1 MDESIERLAHDIGG
15 SFQSRS
21 KRFAIT
27 AARRLAAILAV
38 DVVGY
43 SRLMGEDEAGTAKAG
58 RDAARRSLSD
68 NVQRE

>member
-43 SRLMGEDEAGTAKAG
+43 SLRARDLLSVAVELVTVRAKP
-58 RDAARRSLSD
+58 RAARGR
-68 NVQRE
+68 RP